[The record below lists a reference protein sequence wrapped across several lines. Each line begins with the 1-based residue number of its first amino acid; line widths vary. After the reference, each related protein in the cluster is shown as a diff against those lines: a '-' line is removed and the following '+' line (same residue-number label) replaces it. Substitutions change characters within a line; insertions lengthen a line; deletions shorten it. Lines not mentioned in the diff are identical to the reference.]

1 MVIVRMKR
9 QKEAELVA
17 TERRSMKSR
26 RRLWVKKWLLRRA
39 SLDTMNDKLMVELGA
54 EDQSSFRNLIAVIT
68 IKKRRENRLLFCHAF

>member
-68 IKKRRENRLLFCHAF
+68 IKKPRENRLLFCHAF